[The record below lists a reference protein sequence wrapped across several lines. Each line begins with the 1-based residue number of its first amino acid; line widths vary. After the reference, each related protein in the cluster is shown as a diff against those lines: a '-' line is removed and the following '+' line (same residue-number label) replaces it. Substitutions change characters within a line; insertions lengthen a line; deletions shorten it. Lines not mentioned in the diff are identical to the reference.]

1 MSESNTEERKEPLA
15 SPGRSFSPGLPR
27 PSFTIA
33 VKNDDFITARNR
45 GEGRSAPELAV
56 KLQSWAPQGRD
67 QEIQAGQ
74 MM

>member
-1 MSESNTEERKEPLA
+1 M

-27 PSFTIA
+27 PSFTTA

-56 KLQSWAPQGRD
+56 RLQSWAPQGRD
-67 QEIQAGQ
+67 QEI
-74 MM
+74 